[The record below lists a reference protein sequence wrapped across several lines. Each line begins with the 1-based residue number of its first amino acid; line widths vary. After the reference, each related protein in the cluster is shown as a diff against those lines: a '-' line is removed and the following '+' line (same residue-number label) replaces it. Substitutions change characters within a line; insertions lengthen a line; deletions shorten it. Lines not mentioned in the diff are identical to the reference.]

1 MWGEIDRPKEYVE
14 NTLSTNNTTIFIY
27 SNALAG
33 FYMLAANRIW
43 SILKTRFSVICII
56 AGFCLLLPLKI
67 KK

>member
-33 FYMLAANRIW
+33 FYMLAANRI
-43 SILKTRFSVICII
+43 LEH
-56 AGFCLLLPLKI
+56 I
-67 KK
+67 KN